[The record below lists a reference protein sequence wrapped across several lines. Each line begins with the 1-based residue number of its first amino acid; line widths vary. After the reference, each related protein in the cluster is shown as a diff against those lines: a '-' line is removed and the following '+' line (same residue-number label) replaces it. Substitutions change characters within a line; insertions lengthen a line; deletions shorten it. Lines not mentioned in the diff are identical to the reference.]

1 MSANNPLEL
10 LQAHK
15 VLEESIIREIVRR
28 LLKTDFQITETTG
41 YQITKAQE
49 AGVLYETI
57 VKEASASS
65 KKTVEEIK
73 EAFGAAGLS
82 EVGFSYE
89 GELSKRA
96 DAEKVKEYSP
106 VMRQLY
112 AAALNKACTS
122 AVNFT
127 KTTASTTQTTFINAC
142 DLAHNQII
150 SGVFSYEAA
159 LANAIKSAADTGATT
174 IHYESGVSRQLDSAL
189 RSAVMTGINQT
200 VGEKALMDADILGTD
215 IMEITVTSAARP
227 EHARWQ
233 GRLVSLSGRKGYLS
247 LSDVGYGSVTGIFG
261 ANCGHNWGPFIEGI
275 SKRIYTDEELERLS
289 NETVTY
295 NGVTMPKWQAVDKQ
309 RSAERVIKKQKRE
322 LVAYDEALKNHDST
336 ELRSKF
342 NKTAEKLKRNEKKL
356 QDFCNQTGLKRD
368 RFREQVFAAKTENN
382 IKNWGKSVS
391 QKTVWA
397 NKRALTQQLNNGK
410 INILPGVENV
420 EIKREK
426 FTEYALNPLKEPNK
440 AKAFK
445 EALGYTLDNADELIE
460 NIYSNI
466 ANYNAVEKSDNG
478 YGVRYE
484 ILMTL
489 TGANGK
495 KANVKTAWIVDKKT
509 GKTRLTSAYVTKK
522 KIKEQDNGN

>member
-1 MSANNPLEL
+1 MSVNNPLEL
-10 LQAHK
+10 LQSHK

-57 VKEASASS
+57 VKEASKSS

-96 DAEKVKEYSP
+96 DLEKVKEYSP

-112 AAALNKACTS
+112 AAALNKASTS

-200 VGEKALMDADILGTD
+200 VGEKALMDADILATD
-215 IMEITVTSAARP
+215 IMEITITSAARP

-247 LSDVGYGSVTGIFG
+247 LSDIGYGSVTGIFG

-275 SKRIYTDEELERLS
+275 SKRIYTDEEFERLS

-342 NKTAEKLKRNEKKL
+342 NKTAEKLKINEKKL

-368 RFREQVFAAKTENN
+368 RFREQVFAAETENN

-397 NKRALTQQLNNGK
+397 NKRALTEQL
-410 INILPGVENV
+410 ENDIIK
-420 EIKREK
+420 EIKSCGIKGEVHLSPIKVDVKKLSFDDEHINKERSHKVTREMAEGYINNASISVSVWK
-426 FTEYALNPLKEPNK
+426 GRFENYIGIDGAAYVDTE
-440 AKAFK
+440 
-445 EALGYTLDNADELIE
+445 
-460 NIYSNI
+460 
-466 ANYNAVEKSDNG
+466 SDNIRTAFARVEYDDTYEKVLEVLNK
-478 YGVRYE
+478 YGR
-484 ILMTL
+484 
-489 TGANGK
+489 
-495 KANVKTAWIVDKKT
+495 
-509 GKTRLTSAYVTKK
+509 
-522 KIKEQDNGN
+522 

>member
-1 MSANNPLEL
+1 MSVNNPVEL

-15 VLEESIIREIVRR
+15 ALEESIIRETVRR
-28 LLKTDFQITETTG
+28 LLKTDFQITETAG

-57 VKEASASS
+57 VKEASKSS

-215 IMEITVTSAARP
+215 IMEITITAAARP

-233 GRLVSLSGRKGYLS
+233 GRLVSLSGRRGYLS

-261 ANCGHNWGPFIEGI
+261 ANCGHNWNPFIEGI
-275 SKRIYTDEELERLS
+275 SKRIYSDEELSKLS

-336 ELRSKF
+336 EIRSKF
-342 NKTAEKLKRNEKKL
+342 NKTAEKLKKNEKTL

-368 RFREQVFAAKTENN
+368 RFREQVFAAETENN

-391 QKTVWA
+391 QKAVWA
-397 NKRALTQQLNNGK
+397 NKRALTEQL
-410 INILPGVENV
+410 ENDIIK
-420 EIKREK
+420 EIKDCGIKGEVHLMPIKVDVKKLSFDDEHINKERSHKVTREMA
-426 FTEYALNPLKEPNK
+426 EVYIH
-440 AKAFK
+440 
-445 EALGYTLDNADELIE
+445 NASISVSVWKGRFE
-460 NIYSNI
+460 NYIGN
-466 ANYNAVEKSDNG
+466 DG
-478 YGVRYE
+478 
-484 ILMTL
+484 
-489 TGANGK
+489 
-495 KANVKTAWIVDKKT
+495 
-509 GKTRLTSAYVTKK
+509 SAYVDTENKSIRTAFSREEYDTTYEKVLEVLKK
-522 KIKEQDNGN
+522 HGR